1 VVRHVSRR
9 RLAALASLALATA
22 FCVALVVARMHRSGT
37 SHHHY
42 LLWNLFLAWLP
53 FVFALALYDADR
65 KRRPRILRGGLALLW
80 LLFLPNAPYLL
91 TDLVHFDS
99 HADPGVPRWYDAIMF
114 GACGWTGLALAIGS
128 LLLVHTVARKRL
140 GAGVSWIL
148 FVPTLA
154 LVSFGIYLGRFVRL
168 NSWDAIFRPA
178 HFAHVVATPL
188 RDPAGHP
195 RFVGVTVL
203 FTVFLMVSY
212 LVVYT
217 VAELRLEPEEHG
229 ATRSRRR
236 A

>member
-1 VVRHVSRR
+1 MSRR
-9 RLAALASLALATA
+9 RLAALAALALATA
-22 FCVALVVARMHRSGT
+22 FCVALVLARMHRSGT
-37 SHHHY
+37 PHHEY
-42 LLWNLFLAWLP
+42 LMWNLFLAWLP
-53 FVFALALYDADR
+53 FVLALGLYDADR
-65 KRRPRILRGGLALLW
+65 RGLSRIVRSALAFLW

-91 TDLVHFDS
+91 TDLIHLN
-99 HADPGVPRWYDAIMF
+99 ANPDPGIPRWYDAIMF

-128 LLLVHTVARKRL
+128 LLLVHAVARQRI

-148 FVPTLA
+148 LVPTLA

-178 HFAHVVATPL
+178 HVAQLVAAPL
-188 RDPAGHP
+188 RDPAAHP

-217 VAELRLEPEEHG
+217 VTELRLEPEEQG

-236 A
+236 V

>member
-1 VVRHVSRR
+1 VVRDVSRR
-9 RLAALASLALATA
+9 RLAALAALTLATA
-22 FCVALVVARMHRSGT
+22 FCATLVLARMVRSGT
-37 SHHHY
+37 PHHQY

-65 KRRPRILRGGLALLW
+65 RGRPRVIVAVLAAAW

-91 TDLVHFDS
+91 TDLIHLDG
-99 HADPGVPRWYDAIMF
+99 HTDPGVPLWYDAIMF
-114 GACGWTGLALAIGS
+114 GVCGWTGLALAIGS
-128 LLLVHTVARKRL
+128 LRLVHTVARRRL
-140 GAGVSWIL
+140 GAAVSWIL

-168 NSWDAIFRPA
+168 NSWDAISRPGHVA
-178 HFAHVVATPL
+178 HLVAAPL
-188 RDPAGHP
+188 RDPAANP

-217 VAELRLEPEEHG
+217 VSELRLEPEEQG
-229 ATRSRRR
+229 ATRSGRRV
-236 A
+236 

>member
-1 VVRHVSRR
+1 MSRR

-22 FCVALVVARMHRSGT
+22 FCAALVVARMHRSGT
-37 SHHHY
+37 PHHQY

-53 FVFALALYDADR
+53 FVFALALYDSDR
-65 KRRPRILRGGLALLW
+65 RGRPRLLLGVLAAAW

-91 TDLVHFDS
+91 TDLVHLDS
-99 HADPGVPRWYDAIMF
+99 HTDAGIPLWYDAIMF

-128 LLLVHTVARKRL
+128 LLLVHTVARRRL
-140 GAGVSWIL
+140 GGAVSWIL

-168 NSWDAIFRPA
+168 NSWDAIFRPG

-217 VAELRLEPEEHG
+217 VAELRLEPEEQG

-236 A
+236 V